1 MKKTPML
8 TVFLLLIV
16 AVPLMMAIRAPSK
29 AALQSKLSSSG

>member
-16 AVPLMMAIRAPSK
+16 AIPLMILGFYGVPDPR
-29 AALQSKLSSSG
+29 